1 MKGQEFFCQY
11 IVLCIVSNYEVFI
24 NCYRKNYSSCL
35 FTKTASNNCFNSF
48 CAFIWT
54 VLHPRTN
61 KAQVQSYAP
70 SLAQCLWELLV
81 WPAIWPV
88 FINQNT
94 FIFRDIVNIVI
105 NGLLKDLFCVRYF
118 PLHLWPYLIV
128 LLYTWA
134 GFQSTQAS
142 ILGRACCAVIV
153 CVLKA
158 RIWNKPFWSFCL
170 SGMETDI
177 YHIFNPQQKFSL
189 HFRSFSFFPI
199 HAFPGNQTDDL
210 WISSTIFHSLIIF

>member
-1 MKGQEFFCQY
+1 M
-11 IVLCIVSNYEVFI
+11 LCIVSNYEVFI

-35 FTKTASNNCFNSF
+35 FTKTASNNCFNSS
-48 CAFIWT
+48 CALIWT

-61 KAQVQSYAP
+61 KAQVQSNAP
-70 SLAQCLWELLV
+70 SSAQCLWELLV
-81 WPAIWPV
+81 WPAIGQCLSTRTHL
-88 FINQNT
+88 FSGT
-94 FIFRDIVNIVI
+94 TLKDIVNIVI

-134 GFQSTQAS
+134 GFQSIQAS
-142 ILGRACCAVIV
+142 LLGRACCAVII

-177 YHIFNPQQKFSL
+177 YHIFYPQQ
-189 HFRSFSFFPI
+189 SF
-199 HAFPGNQTDDL
+199 
-210 WISSTIFHSLIIF
+210 